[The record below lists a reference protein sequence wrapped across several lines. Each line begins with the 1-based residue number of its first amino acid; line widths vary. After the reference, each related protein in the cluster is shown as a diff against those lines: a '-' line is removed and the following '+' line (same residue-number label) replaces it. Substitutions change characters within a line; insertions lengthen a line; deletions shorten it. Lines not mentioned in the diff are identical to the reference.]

1 MNIHEFIESSIVINT
16 MMYYILL
23 PDDTEQGVQYSTNV
37 LGESSFKNF
46 WAEQGYEILE
56 RLVNKYPDTV
66 DEIRIKDEKNKN
78 YTPSEFLDV
87 VEKLNIIR

>member
-1 MNIHEFIESSIVINT
+1 

-23 PDDTEQGVQYSTNV
+23 PDDTEEGVQYSTNV

-46 WAEQGYEILE
+46 WADQGYEILE

-66 DEIRIKDEKNKN
+66 DEIKIKDEKNKT

-87 VEKLNIIR
+87 VEKLKIIR

>member
-1 MNIHEFIESSIVINT
+1 

>member
-1 MNIHEFIESSIVINT
+1 
-16 MMYYILL
+16 MYYILL
-23 PDDTEQGVQYSTNV
+23 PDDTEEGVQYSTNV

-46 WAEQGYEILE
+46 WADQGYEILE
-56 RLVNKYPDTV
+56 RLVNKYPDKIK
-66 DEIRIKDEKNKN
+66 EIKIKDEKNKT

>member
-1 MNIHEFIESSIVINT
+1 
-16 MMYYILL
+16 MYYIILT
-23 PDDTEQGVQYSTNV
+23 DDTEQGVQYSTNV

-56 RLVNKYPDTV
+56 RLVNKYPDTI

>member
-1 MNIHEFIESSIVINT
+1 

-56 RLVNKYPDTV
+56 RLVNKYPDTIN
-66 DEIRIKDEKNKN
+66 EIKIKDEKNKT